1 MPNRSITRRPAP
13 EPHFLIGNF
22 PLGSPDP
29 VAVFSGWASE
39 FGDIF
44 YYRAGWIHVYFLNHP
59 NFVESVLVNQYQSFV
74 KDRVVR
80 NARWL
85 FGNGLLT
92 NEGDSWLKQRRIIQ
106 PAFHRDRIASYA

>member
-1 MPNRSITRRPAP
+1 MSQVANSRPP
-13 EPHFLIGNF
+13 GPKPHFPYANF
-22 PLGSPDP
+22 PLASATPLETF
-29 VAVFSGWASE
+29 AGWASE

-59 NFVESVLVNQYQSFV
+59 NFVESILVNKYQSFV

-92 NEGDSWLKQRRIIQ
+92 NEGDSWLK
-106 PAFHRDRIASYA
+106 